1 MLRSGERVED
11 TSATTG
17 TGATKTL
24 DGSPPTGRVS
34 FNAAF
39 GNGGV
44 EAPRFT
50 YVQEDASDGA
60 NWEVAIGYLS
70 ASTTLVREQIIAS
83 SNSGSAVDFAGSTR
97 VFEAG
102 TGWQAEQ
109 AASRGV
115 ALALSRGVF
124 MR

>member
-97 VFEAG
+97 VFECS
-102 TGWQAEQ
+102 TGWQQ
-109 AASRGV
+109 QRQASRGAAI
-115 ALALSRGVF
+115 ALARGVF
-124 MR
+124 VR

>member
-39 GNGGV
+39 AKSAGNK
-44 EAPRFT
+44 
-50 YVQEDASDGA
+50 
-60 NWEVAIGYLS
+60 N
-70 ASTTLVREQIIAS
+70 
-83 SNSGSAVDFAGSTR
+83 AVDPFKVRNGIVA
-97 VFEAG
+97 FEY
-102 TGWQAEQ
+102 
-109 AASRGV
+109 
-115 ALALSRGVF
+115 F
-124 MR
+124 